1 MLEQGVP
8 YMTEAQI
15 DDYYRD
21 QREENLKRYYTI
33 RANRELRESR
43 GRLIRLVIVMVLI
56 LLVCTVFL
64 QMSFCV
70 QQQTYRIAVLQKELN
85 VLRQS
90 NDDAQKRLE
99 DAVTMQDVQQKAQQL
114 GMEYPKAGNVVY
126 YSVGDEDYMFQI
138 RDIPAMN

>member
-1 MLEQGVP
+1 MLEQNAA

-15 DDYYRD
+15 DDYYRS
-21 QREENLKRYYTI
+21 QREEHLKRYYTI

-43 GRLIRLVIVMVLI
+43 GRLIWLVIVMVLT

-70 QQQTYRIAVLQKELN
+70 QQQTYRIAVLKKELN

-126 YSVGDEDYMFQI
+126 YSVGDEDYMFQT

>member
-43 GRLIRLVIVMVLI
+43 GRLIRLVIVMVLT

-138 RDIPAMN
+138 RYITEMN

>member
-43 GRLIRLVIVMVLI
+43 GRLIRLVIVMVLT

-70 QQQTYRIAVLQKELN
+70 QQQTYRVAVLQKELN

-126 YSVGDEDYMFQI
+126 YSVGDEDYMFQTQ
-138 RDIPAMN
+138 DIPTMN

>member
-43 GRLIRLVIVMVLI
+43 GRLIRLVIVMVLTV
-56 LLVCTVFL
+56 LVCTVFL

>member
-43 GRLIRLVIVMVLI
+43 GRLIRLVVVMVLA
-56 LLVCTVFL
+56 LFVCTVFL

-126 YSVGDEDYMFQI
+126 YSVGNEDYMFQT
-138 RDIPAMN
+138 RDIPSMN

>member
-43 GRLIRLVIVMVLI
+43 GRLIRLVVVMVLT
-56 LLVCTVFL
+56 LFVCTVFL

-99 DAVTMQDVQQKAQQL
+99 DVVTMQDVQQKAQQL

-126 YSVGDEDYMFQI
+126 YSVGDEDYMFQT

>member
-43 GRLIRLVIVMVLI
+43 GRLIRLVIVMVLT

-126 YSVGDEDYMFQI
+126 YSVRDEDYMFQI

>member
-33 RANRELRESR
+33 RASRELRESR
-43 GRLIRLVIVMVLI
+43 GRLIRLVIVMVLT

>member
-43 GRLIRLVIVMVLI
+43 GRLIRLVIVMVLTV
-56 LLVCTVFL
+56 LVCTVFL

-90 NDDAQKRLE
+90 NVDAQKRLE

>member
-43 GRLIRLVIVMVLI
+43 GRLIRLVIVMVLT
-56 LLVCTVFL
+56 LLVCTLFL
-64 QMSFCV
+64 QMSFRV
-70 QQQTYRIAVLQKELN
+70 QQHTYRIAVLQKELN

>member
-43 GRLIRLVIVMVLI
+43 GRLIRLVVVMVLT
-56 LLVCTVFL
+56 LFVCTVFL

-99 DAVTMQDVQQKAQQL
+99 DVVTMQDVQQKAQQL

-126 YSVGDEDYMFQI
+126 YLVGDEDYMFQT
-138 RDIPAMN
+138 RDIPSMN

>member
-43 GRLIRLVIVMVLI
+43 GRLIRLVIVMVLT

-138 RDIPAMN
+138 RDIPALN

>member
-43 GRLIRLVIVMVLI
+43 GGLIRLVIVMVLT

>member
-43 GRLIRLVIVMVLI
+43 GRLIRLVVVMVLT
-56 LLVCTVFL
+56 LFVCTVFL

-126 YSVGDEDYMFQI
+126 YLVGDEDYMFQT
-138 RDIPAMN
+138 RDIPSMN

>member
-43 GRLIRLVIVMVLI
+43 GRLIRLVIVMVLTV
-56 LLVCTVFL
+56 LVCTVFL

-126 YSVGDEDYMFQI
+126 YLVGDEDYMFQT
-138 RDIPAMN
+138 RYIPSMN

>member
-43 GRLIRLVIVMVLI
+43 GRLIRLVVVMVLT
-56 LLVCTVFL
+56 LFVCTVFL

-99 DAVTMQDVQQKAQQL
+99 DVVTMQDVQQKAQQL

-126 YSVGDEDYMFQI
+126 YLVGDEDYMFQT
-138 RDIPAMN
+138 RDIPTMN

>member
-1 MLEQGVP
+1 
-8 YMTEAQI
+8 MTEAQI
-15 DDYYRD
+15 DAYYRD

-43 GRLIRLVIVMVLI
+43 GRLIRLVVVMVLT

-99 DAVTMQDVQQKAQQL
+99 DTVTMQDVQQKAQQL

-126 YSVGDEDYMFQI
+126 YSVGNEDYMFQT
-138 RDIPAMN
+138 RDIPSMN

>member
-1 MLEQGVP
+1 MLEQSVP

-43 GRLIRLVIVMVLI
+43 GRLIRLVIVMVLTV
-56 LLVCTVFL
+56 LVCTVFL

>member
-43 GRLIRLVIVMVLI
+43 GRLIRLVIVMVLTV
-56 LLVCTVFL
+56 LVCTVFL

-114 GMEYPKAGNVVY
+114 GMGYPKAGNVVY
-126 YSVGDEDYMFQI
+126 YSVGDEDYMFQT

>member
-43 GRLIRLVIVMVLI
+43 GRLIRLVIVMVLTV
-56 LLVCTVFL
+56 LVCTVFL

-126 YSVGDEDYMFQI
+126 YLVGDEDYMFQI

>member
-43 GRLIRLVIVMVLI
+43 GRLIRLVVVMVLT

-99 DAVTMQDVQQKAQQL
+99 DTVTMQDVQQKAQQL

-126 YSVGDEDYMFQI
+126 YSVGNEDYMFQT
-138 RDIPAMN
+138 RDIPSMN

>member
-43 GRLIRLVIVMVLI
+43 GRLIRLVIAMVLTV
-56 LLVCTVFL
+56 LVCTVFL

>member
-1 MLEQGVP
+1 MFEQGVP

-43 GRLIRLVIVMVLI
+43 GRLIRLVIVMVLT

>member
-43 GRLIRLVIVMVLI
+43 GRLIRLVIVMVLT

-126 YSVGDEDYMFQI
+126 YSVGDEDYMFQT
-138 RDIPAMN
+138 RDIRAMN

>member
-15 DDYYRD
+15 DAYYRD

-43 GRLIRLVIVMVLI
+43 GRLIRLVVVMVLT

-99 DAVTMQDVQQKAQQL
+99 DTVTMQDVQQKAQQL

-126 YSVGDEDYMFQI
+126 YSVGNEDYMFQT
-138 RDIPAMN
+138 RDIPSMN

>member
-43 GRLIRLVIVMVLI
+43 GRLIRLVIVMVLT

-99 DAVTMQDVQQKAQQL
+99 DTVTMQDVQQKAQQL

-126 YSVGDEDYMFQI
+126 YSVGNEDYMFQT
-138 RDIPAMN
+138 RDIPSMN

>member
-43 GRLIRLVIVMVLI
+43 GRLIRLVVVMVLT
-56 LLVCTVFL
+56 LFVCTVFL

-99 DAVTMQDVQQKAQQL
+99 DVVTMQDVQQKAQQL

-126 YSVGDEDYMFQI
+126 YLVGDEDYMFQT
-138 RDIPAMN
+138 RDIPSIN

>member
-43 GRLIRLVIVMVLI
+43 GRLIRLVIAMVLTV
-56 LLVCTVFL
+56 LVCTVFL

-138 RDIPAMN
+138 RDIPVMN

>member
-43 GRLIRLVIVMVLI
+43 GRLIRLVIVMVLT
-56 LLVCTVFL
+56 LFVCTVFL

>member
-43 GRLIRLVIVMVLI
+43 GRLIWLVIVMVLT

>member
-43 GRLIRLVIVMVLI
+43 GRLIRLVVVMVLT

-126 YSVGDEDYMFQI
+126 YSVGNEDYMFQT
-138 RDIPAMN
+138 RDIPSMN

>member
-43 GRLIRLVIVMVLI
+43 GRLIRLVIAMVLTV
-56 LLVCTVFL
+56 LVCTVFL

-99 DAVTMQDVQQKAQQL
+99 DAVAMQDVQQKAQQL

>member
-43 GRLIRLVIVMVLI
+43 GRLIRLVIVMVLT

-126 YSVGDEDYMFQI
+126 YSVGDEDYMFQT
-138 RDIPAMN
+138 RDIPTMN

>member
-43 GRLIRLVIVMVLI
+43 GRLIRLVIVMVLT

-99 DAVTMQDVQQKAQQL
+99 DAVTMQDVQQKAQ
-114 GMEYPKAGNVVY
+114 YPKAGNVVY

>member
-43 GRLIRLVIVMVLI
+43 GRLIRLVIAMVLTV
-56 LLVCTVFL
+56 LVCTVFL

-126 YSVGDEDYMFQI
+126 YSVGDEDYMFQT
-138 RDIPAMN
+138 RDIPSMN